1 MQAHHVLEPIFYRL
15 GMKLVTKNIAQGGLG
30 TTQTALGKNFCWY
43 ICSRHVLSFLIIS

>member
-30 TTQTALGKNFCWY
+30 TTQTALGKNFLWF
-43 ICSRHVLSFLIIS
+43 ICSRDIHSLLMRS